1 MIEGVLTRVDV
12 AARCVKTLVNLAWVM
27 IAVSIL
33 IGFAA
38 QVFPTLRWLQRSHG
52 QWVGVGA
59 IILLMLG
66 SNVLIDVAAR
76 SLFGK

>member
-12 AARCVKTLVNLAWVM
+12 AARCVKTLVNLAWVVV
-27 IAVSIL
+27 AVSIL

-38 QVFPTLRWLQRSHG
+38 QVFPTLSWLRRSRG
-52 QWVGVGA
+52 QWMGVGA
-59 IILLMLG
+59 VIMLMLG

-76 SLFGK
+76 SFFGK